1 MKPEQHNYEI
11 LFLLFADTHRAGSFG
26 KCLPREECRKDATH
40 FSIIFASDGN
50 WPNYRTVHYFW
61 YITWVQMLLFGFL
74 ITAQT
79 TEDCPRSN
87 DIHTKQTRMAGCC
100 PMPKS
105 AHMDVVPPEK
115 CGCFGQES
123 NLHLSGP

>member
-26 KCLPREECRKDATH
+26 KCLPREECRTDATH

-61 YITWVQMLLFGFL
+61 YITWVRRCYSLGFL
-74 ITAQT
+74 SQLRPQRIAHDQMISTQNKHAWLVVVQ
-79 TEDCPRSN
+79 CPKV
-87 DIHTKQTRMAGCC
+87 HTWT
-100 PMPKS
+100 
-105 AHMDVVPPEK
+105 
-115 CGCFGQES
+115 
-123 NLHLSGP
+123 LSLLKNAAIWPGIKPAP